1 MVADGQTHKV
11 ILVMTQGSCN
21 YGKAYRSEDEDN
33 AEFMKVNLMAATKN
47 AFANI
52 IC

>member
-1 MVADGQTHKV
+1 MVTDGQTHKV
-11 ILVMTQGSCN
+11 NLVMTQGSYN

-33 AEFMKVNLMAATKN
+33 AKLLKVNLMASTKN